1 MFSVLLKE
9 ATELDD
15 FIDSGNEF
23 HRTGATTLKE
33 RSPLGTTSNCL
44 TTHLN

>member
-15 FIDSGNEF
+15 LIDSGNEF
-23 HRTGATTLKE
+23 HITGAITLKV
-33 RSPLGTTSNCL
+33 G
-44 TTHLN
+44 HQQH